1 MTDFTT
7 RRRVLQLTGV
17 GATTSL
23 AGCSQFDMLQNE
35 SDGGDEFELETDV
48 EPAIDPA
55 DGITASVQPAREDL
69 VALEQEV
76 RDEAGEDAT
85 RQELA
90 TMYEERQTE
99 LFQERSAEF
108 ESAMLEDDDVS
119 LEAAVAEQGA
129 FLVDGPDDR
138 LVELLR
144 AEEVDALLPGS
155 EYELVLQQAQGQ
167 GANGT
172 GNESASDGDSD
183 GESGNDGES
192 GGENESTTDAESET
206 DEGSDSD
213 GETNSS
219 E

>member
-35 SDGGDEFELETDV
+35 SDGGDEFELETGV
-48 EPAIDPA
+48 EPGIDPA
-55 DGITASVQPAREDL
+55 EGITASVQPAREDL

-76 RDEAGEDAT
+76 REEAGEDAT
-85 RQELA
+85 RQELE
-90 TMYEERQTE
+90 TLYQQRQTE

-172 GNESASDGDSD
+172 GNESAPD
-183 GESGNDGES
+183 GEGGNDGES
-192 GGENESTTDAESET
+192 GGENESTTDAKSET
-206 DEGSDSD
+206 DEESDSD

>member
-7 RRRVLQLTGV
+7 RRRVLQLSGV

-35 SDGGDEFELETDV
+35 SDGGDEFELETGV

-85 RQELA
+85 RQEMA
-90 TMYEERQTE
+90 TMYEERRIE
-99 LFQERSAEF
+99 LFQERAAEF
-108 ESAMLEDDDVS
+108 ESAMLEDDAVS

-129 FLVDGPDDR
+129 FLIDGPDDR

-144 AEEVDALLPGS
+144 DEEVDALLPGS

-167 GANGT
+167 GANGN
-172 GNESASDGDSD
+172 GNESAPDGESD
-183 GESGNDGES
+183 GEGGNDSES

-206 DEGSDSD
+206 DEGSESD
-213 GETNSS
+213 GGTNSS